1 MTDSCCG
8 TALSSTPGQM
18 QSSAPRVFRARKS
31 TQSSN
36 RIQLSSLHRLLDKH
50 GNEIH
55 LGTENTKL
63 KTKVEWTRLEETQS
77 FLITCH
83 GSHSEGKS
91 LTGFTPEEK
100 PAAVSSLD
108 LGHQIKYQ
116 RQQGDLDL
124 RAKTEQCDVN
134 GGEANVIGIAQPQ
147 VGNGKN
153 GCTLSFDDSNFEVM
167 SDHDRD
173 CLDITRGDALKIEQS
188 LGAHD
193 RHVKVNQCVGS
204 ISAGLEST
212 SSDSTVSSAI
222 NKQETGLGGQNE
234 NLPFEKEAPLA
245 QLNLDNF
252 KENCG
257 LDDNELSMSR
267 TNQDRPSKVTH
278 DSTSS
283 VSPEHNSTGGPCD
296 VTYLHMSDAN
306 LHQVHTNIQ
315 AMLEKD
321 TGVNAQPNLSHAES
335 MDICEES
342 NEKSTVRMENN
353 NIAAKLEDKANSATK
368 LVSSLR
374 SDVQEDKLYPREG
387 ADEGCGRGAGSA
399 CNGLVQDIAL
409 GILER
414 GFEQSSAAEPVASVM
429 QDCAPECSANKQ
441 CTAMLTEK
449 NAQGDGTDCT
459 RPSAQ
464 AVAHSTQNDPPPEIK
479 WLGGTTEAISTK
491 DNVVAVSKAHQ
502 NCSAGL
508 VSSWSTNAA
517 SADYKSEGV
526 AARDCAPDAT
536 STSVPFSTTGGHPS
550 IKRPAEEQLV
560 QKQGK
565 IVKRDDD
572 RPETNGSCVLLGTR
586 KAVPKLD
593 VEKEVERVLLARLGG
608 GRDFTVIGERMK
620 ALSRRLE
627 VVEKGNRRH
636 ESLTASLQASL
647 QCLQWKLNAALDAL
661 NTGTRQTGNTQVS
674 ERLRLPQPGPSNLA
688 AASERRSG
696 SPNVTVG
703 HGSPAG
709 VIRAAA
715 VTGTAALAGR
725 PNPTTAASQLPG
737 SHSDLSQR
745 LAVVPSSSR
754 PRALSPTRQDKN
766 VQSSQPATLG
776 DARPDLAATNSS
788 ADCGSPWRT
797 AVGAD
802 PSAPAGAQSTQIQ
815 EPTGADV
822 KSSQTSGRVVPGHVG
837 SPGKLAIGH
846 DSKATEGA
854 ALAIPPLLRLLRAP
868 TAEKQPGPRDIAMA
882 AHVKDC
888 PVSSSQRTDA
898 SVVAQIRGS
907 SSVAETQMPHDDPQD
922 NLQELKQVVSI
933 VSSSAD
939 AVIDLTEEDES
950 QGQGATQRTTS
961 PAPCLAQL
969 PPLPEAP
976 APSTLCP
983 LPPEAAESL
992 PPQKATLTVTRSS
1005 AQIVLCWNVR
1015 NPDDRCAAAE
1025 AFYLYACHQELAGRP
1040 PMHWRRVGE
1049 VKALRLPM
1057 ACTLSQF
1064 GFGKRYYF
1072 AVRGRDS
1079 YGRYGPFCE
1088 PQCTELNM

>member
-55 LGTENTKL
+55 LGTENKKL

-77 FLITCH
+77 FLITRH

-100 PAAVSSLD
+100 PAPVSSLD

-124 RAKTEQCDVN
+124 RAKTEQCDMN

-147 VGNGKN
+147 VGNSKN
-153 GCTLSFDDSNFEVM
+153 GCTLSFGDSNVEVM
-167 SDHDRD
+167 SDHDTD
-173 CLDITRGDALKIEQS
+173 CLNITRGDALKIEQA

-193 RHVKVNQCVGS
+193 CHVKVNQCVGS
-204 ISAGLEST
+204 T
-212 SSDSTVSSAI
+212 SSDSTVSSPI

-234 NLPFEKEAPLA
+234 NLPFEKESPLA
-245 QLNLDNF
+245 QLHLDNF
-252 KENCG
+252 KENCGFG

-267 TNQDRPSKVTH
+267 TNQDHPFKVNH
-278 DSTSS
+278 DSTTS
-283 VSPEHNSTGGPCD
+283 VSPERKSTGVPCD
-296 VTYLHMSDAN
+296 VTYLHMSDTN

-321 TGVNAQPNLSHAES
+321 TGVNAQPNLSQAES
-335 MDICEES
+335 MDSCEES
-342 NEKSTVRMENN
+342 NVKSTVRMENN
-353 NIAAKLEDKANSATK
+353 NIAAKLEDKANSATE

-374 SDVQEDKLYPREG
+374 SDIQEDKLYPREG
-387 ADEGCGRGAGSA
+387 ADDGCGGGAGSA
-399 CNGLVQDIAL
+399 CNGLVQNIAL
-409 GILER
+409 GTLER
-414 GFEQSSAAEPVASVM
+414 GFEQSYAAEPVASVI
-429 QDCAPECSANKQ
+429 QDCAQACGANKQ
-441 CTAMLTEK
+441 CTAMLTEN

-464 AVAHSTQNDPPPEIK
+464 AVAHSAQNDPPPEIK
-479 WLGGTTEAISTK
+479 WLGSTTEAVSTK

-508 VSSWSTNAA
+508 VSSWNTNAA

-536 STSVPFSTTGGHPS
+536 SASVPFNTSTTGGHPS

-565 IVKRDDD
+565 IVKRDNG
-572 RPETNGSCVLLGTR
+572 RPETNGSCVLLRTR

-593 VEKEVERVLLARLGG
+593 VEKEVERVLLTRLGG
-608 GRDFTVIGERMK
+608 GRDFAVIGERMK

-636 ESLTASLQASL
+636 ESLTANLQASL

-661 NTGTRQTGNTQVS
+661 NTGTRHTGNTQVS
-674 ERLRLPQPGPSNLA
+674 ERLRLPQPGPSNLVA
-688 AASERRSG
+688 AAERSG
-696 SPNVTVG
+696 SPNVAVG
-703 HGSPAG
+703 HGSAG

-715 VTGTAALAGR
+715 VTALAGR
-725 PNPTTAASQLPG
+725 PNPTTAVPQLPG

-745 LAVVPSSSR
+745 LAVAPSSSR
-754 PRALSPTRQDKN
+754 PHALSPTQQDKN

-776 DARPDLAATNSS
+776 DARPDLTATNSS

-797 AVGAD
+797 AVGVD
-802 PSAPAGAQSTQIQ
+802 PTAPAAAQSTQIQ

-837 SPGKLAIGH
+837 SPGKLAIGN

-854 ALAIPPLLRLLRAP
+854 ALAIPPLRLLRAP
-868 TAEKQPGPRDIAMA
+868 TAEKQPGPRDIAIA
-882 AHVKDC
+882 THVKDC

-907 SSVAETQMPHDDPQD
+907 SSVAETQVPHDDPQD

-983 LPPEAAESL
+983 LPPEAAKSL

-1005 AQIVLCWNVR
+1005 SQIVLCWNVR

>member
-116 RQQGDLDL
+116 RQQG
-124 RAKTEQCDVN
+124 
-134 GGEANVIGIAQPQ
+134 
-147 VGNGKN
+147 
-153 GCTLSFDDSNFEVM
+153 
-167 SDHDRD
+167 
-173 CLDITRGDALKIEQS
+173 
-188 LGAHD
+188 
-193 RHVKVNQCVGS
+193 
-204 ISAGLEST
+204 
-212 SSDSTVSSAI
+212 
-222 NKQETGLGGQNE
+222 
-234 NLPFEKEAPLA
+234 
-245 QLNLDNF
+245 
-252 KENCG
+252 
-257 LDDNELSMSR
+257 
-267 TNQDRPSKVTH
+267 
-278 DSTSS
+278 
-283 VSPEHNSTGGPCD
+283 
-296 VTYLHMSDAN
+296 
-306 LHQVHTNIQ
+306 
-315 AMLEKD
+315 
-321 TGVNAQPNLSHAES
+321 
-335 MDICEES
+335 
-342 NEKSTVRMENN
+342 
-353 NIAAKLEDKANSATK
+353 
-368 LVSSLR
+368 
-374 SDVQEDKLYPREG
+374 
-387 ADEGCGRGAGSA
+387 
-399 CNGLVQDIAL
+399 
-409 GILER
+409 
-414 GFEQSSAAEPVASVM
+414 
-429 QDCAPECSANKQ
+429 
-441 CTAMLTEK
+441 
-449 NAQGDGTDCT
+449 
-459 RPSAQ
+459 
-464 AVAHSTQNDPPPEIK
+464 
-479 WLGGTTEAISTK
+479 
-491 DNVVAVSKAHQ
+491 
-502 NCSAGL
+502 
-508 VSSWSTNAA
+508 
-517 SADYKSEGV
+517 
-526 AARDCAPDAT
+526 
-536 STSVPFSTTGGHPS
+536 GHPS

-586 KAVPKLD
+586 KAVHKLD

-674 ERLRLPQPGPSNLA
+674 ERLRLPHPGPSNLSAA

-715 VTGTAALAGR
+715 VTALAGR

-776 DARPDLAATNSS
+776 DARPDLATTNSS

-802 PSAPAGAQSTQIQ
+802 PTAPAGAQSTQIQ
-815 EPTGADV
+815 EPTSADV

>member
-55 LGTENTKL
+55 LGTENKKL

-77 FLITCH
+77 FLITRH

-100 PAAVSSLD
+100 PAPVSSLD

-116 RQQGDLDL
+116 RQQGDLGL
-124 RAKTEQCDVN
+124 RAKTEQCDMN

-147 VGNGKN
+147 VGNSKN
-153 GCTLSFDDSNFEVM
+153 GCTLSFGDSNVEVM
-167 SDHDRD
+167 SDHDTD
-173 CLDITRGDALKIEQS
+173 CLNITRGDALKIEQA

-193 RHVKVNQCVGS
+193 CHVKVNQCVGS
-204 ISAGLEST
+204 T
-212 SSDSTVSSAI
+212 SSDSTVSSPI

-234 NLPFEKEAPLA
+234 NLPFEKESPLA
-245 QLNLDNF
+245 QLHLDNF
-252 KENCG
+252 KENCGFG

-267 TNQDRPSKVTH
+267 TNQDHPFKVNH
-278 DSTSS
+278 DSTTS
-283 VSPEHNSTGGPCD
+283 VSPERKSTGVPCD
-296 VTYLHMSDAN
+296 VTYLHMSDTN

-321 TGVNAQPNLSHAES
+321 TGVNAQPNLSQAES
-335 MDICEES
+335 MDSCEES
-342 NEKSTVRMENN
+342 NVKSTVRMENN
-353 NIAAKLEDKANSATK
+353 NIAAKLEDKANSATE

-374 SDVQEDKLYPREG
+374 SDIQEDKLYPREG
-387 ADEGCGRGAGSA
+387 ADDGCGGGAGSA
-399 CNGLVQDIAL
+399 CNGLVQNIAL
-409 GILER
+409 GTLER
-414 GFEQSSAAEPVASVM
+414 GFEQSYAAEPVASVI
-429 QDCAPECSANKQ
+429 QDCAQACGANKQ
-441 CTAMLTEK
+441 CTAMLTEN

-464 AVAHSTQNDPPPEIK
+464 AVAHSAQNDPPPEIK
-479 WLGGTTEAISTK
+479 WLGSTTEAVSTK

-508 VSSWSTNAA
+508 VSSWNTNAA

-536 STSVPFSTTGGHPS
+536 SASVPFNTSTTGGHPS

-565 IVKRDDD
+565 IVKRDNG
-572 RPETNGSCVLLGTR
+572 RPETNGSCVLLRTR

-593 VEKEVERVLLARLGG
+593 VEKEVERVLLTRLGG
-608 GRDFTVIGERMK
+608 GRDFAVIGERMK

-636 ESLTASLQASL
+636 ESLTANLQASL

-661 NTGTRQTGNTQVS
+661 NTGTRHTGNTQVS
-674 ERLRLPQPGPSNLA
+674 ERLRLPQPGPSNLVA
-688 AASERRSG
+688 AAERSG
-696 SPNVTVG
+696 SPNVAVG
-703 HGSPAG
+703 HGSAG

-715 VTGTAALAGR
+715 VTALAGR
-725 PNPTTAASQLPG
+725 PNPTTAVPQLPG

-745 LAVVPSSSR
+745 LAVAPSSSR
-754 PRALSPTRQDKN
+754 PHALSPTQQDKN

-776 DARPDLAATNSS
+776 DARPDLTATNSS

-797 AVGAD
+797 AVGVD
-802 PSAPAGAQSTQIQ
+802 PTAPAAAQSTQIQ

-837 SPGKLAIGH
+837 SPGKLAIGN

-854 ALAIPPLLRLLRAP
+854 ALAIPPLRLLRAP
-868 TAEKQPGPRDIAMA
+868 TAEKQPGPRDIAIA
-882 AHVKDC
+882 THVKDC

-907 SSVAETQMPHDDPQD
+907 SSVAETQVPHDDPQD

-983 LPPEAAESL
+983 LPPEAAKSL

-1005 AQIVLCWNVR
+1005 SQIVLCWNVR